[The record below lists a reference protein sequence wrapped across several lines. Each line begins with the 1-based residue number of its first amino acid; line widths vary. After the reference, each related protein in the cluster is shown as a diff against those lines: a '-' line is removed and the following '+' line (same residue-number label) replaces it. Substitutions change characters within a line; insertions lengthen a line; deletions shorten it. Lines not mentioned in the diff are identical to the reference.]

1 MADDTQF
8 ITRAGQD
15 YLSDAWG
22 FLDFR
27 RSLLTIEEAA
37 LKVRLARI
45 RHTLPDDATE
55 IERMFASMNQRTP
68 FILQMLFCRVVDN
81 FLAYISDLLTLI
93 FTNRPE
99 TLRSSE
105 KVRVDFLL
113 RHTDMQQLVHAL
125 VERKVHELSF
135 QSMADLASDLNDKLG
150 FALFDK
156 KERLDRCTQL
166 VEIRNLIVH
175 NRARVNRRFKGR
187 YPDFSADIGDEIELT
202 SDQVDDYQNFFTS
215 AAEDI
220 DTRAISK
227 FKLPSNQCG

>member
-1 MADDTQF
+1 MADDAQF

-15 YLSDAWG
+15 YLSDAWD
-22 FLDFR
+22 FLEFR
-27 RSLLTIEEAA
+27 KSLLAIEREA
-37 LKVRLARI
+37 LKVKLVRI
-45 RHTLPDDATE
+45 RHALSDDAAE
-55 IERMFASMNQRTP
+55 IESMFASMNQRTP

-81 FLAYISDLLTLI
+81 FLTYISDLLTLI

-99 TLRSSE
+99 TLRSNE
-105 KVRVDFLL
+105 MVRVDFLL

-135 QSMADLASDLNDKLG
+135 QSMADLASDLNDKLE

-187 YPDFSADIGDEIELT
+187 YPDFSAEIGDEIELT
-202 SDQVDDYQNFFTS
+202 SDQVDDYQNFFNA

-220 DTRAISK
+220 DTRAINK
-227 FKLPSNQCG
+227 FKLPGIKCG